1 MDNLKTKSRQ
11 VSSLPPIKYN
21 KKVPKFISKESI
33 SNKLKLY
40 FKLRASSKITI
51 NNPIQVFLPSGGTF
65 QYPSY
70 SPTAADIVMSP
81 RPPLKISEEKA
92 DFKFS
97 RLFDDKNYKGKSF
110 LRKTI
115 KATEYHQSQIKSRR
129 GSNPGYYKQEKKQMT
144 MLHRDGKSKPMLN
157 RYDISKSLLEN
168 EEKSKNSMVYH
179 EKSKSSI
186 PFLSETLN
194 RVLKDSSKMLFSPIG
209 LMEYTGGLSEDK
221 SKDFKMI
228 NEEKPI
234 FETALNS
241 FDTAKEK
248 VNVAPAVENIRRRV
262 IFNRNSKFVMD
273 DDLIFDNVSY
283 SSSNDN

>member
-1 MDNLKTKSRQ
+1 MDNLKTKTRK

-21 KKVPKFISKESI
+21 GKDSKLIPKESI

-51 NNPIQVFLPSGGTF
+51 NNPMEVFFPSKITF
-65 QYPSY
+65 QNPSY

-81 RPPLKISEEKA
+81 QPPKISTEKA

-97 RLFDDKNYKGKSF
+97 RLFDDKNHKGQSF

-129 GSNPGYYKQEKKQMT
+129 GSNPNCYKQGKKQIPI
-144 MLHRDGKSKPMLN
+144 LHRDEKSKIMLN
-157 RYDISKSLLEN
+157 RYDKSKSLLEN

-186 PFLSETLN
+186 PFLSEILN
-194 RVLKDSSKMLFSPIG
+194 RVLKDSSKMLFSPVG
-209 LMEYTGGLSEDK
+209 FMEYTGGFSEDR
-221 SKDFKMI
+221 SKDFRVS

-234 FETALNS
+234 FETSLNS
-241 FDTAKEK
+241 FEIVKEQA
-248 VNVAPAVENIRRRV
+248 NVMPAVENTRRRV
-262 IFNRNSKFVMD
+262 IFNRNSKFVMN
-273 DDLIFDNVSY
+273 DDLIFDNVSC

>member
-1 MDNLKTKSRQ
+1 MDNLKTKSRK
-11 VSSLPPIKYN
+11 VSSLPPIKYSS
-21 KKVPKFISKESI
+21 KDPKFIPKESI

-51 NNPIQVFLPSGGTF
+51 NNPMEVFFPSGGTF
-65 QYPSY
+65 QHPSY

-81 RPPLKISEEKA
+81 RPPVKISAEKA

-97 RLFDDKNYKGKSF
+97 RLFDDKNHKGRSF

-115 KATEYHQSQIKSRR
+115 KATGHHQSQIKSRR
-129 GSNPGYYKQEKKQMT
+129 GSNPCYYKQEKKQIP
-144 MLHRDGKSKPMLN
+144 MLHRDEKSKPMLN

-179 EKSKSSI
+179 DKSKSSI
-186 PFLSETLN
+186 PFLSQILN
-194 RVLKDSSKMLFSPIG
+194 RVLKDSSKMLFSPVG
-209 LMEYTGGLSEDK
+209 LIEYTGGLSEDR
-221 SKDFKMI
+221 SKDFKM
-228 NEEKPI
+228 NMDEKPI
-234 FETALNS
+234 FETALNT
-241 FDTAKEK
+241 FDTVKEQ
-248 VNVAPAVENIRRRV
+248 VNATPVEENTRRRV
-262 IFNRNSKFVMD
+262 IFNRNSKFVMN